1 MKVYEITDANAG
13 IDGLKIS
20 ERPTPK
26 PGHGQ
31 VLVRVHSTSLNFR
44 DLATAK
50 GALGRALKLPLIP
63 LSDGA
68 GEVVE
73 IGPAVT
79 RWKQGDRVAASFFQ
93 SWIDGPQ
100 AAGHVRSAL
109 GGALDGMLAEYV
121 ALDQQGLVAIP
132 DYMSYDDAASLP
144 CAAVTSWNALMVE
157 NLVKSGDSVLVMGTG
172 GVSIFAL
179 QFARMHGARVIA
191 TSSSDAK
198 LARLREMGATDAIN
212 YRATPEWDRR
222 VLELTG
228 GEGVDHVIE
237 VGGPGTLER
246 SLNAVRVGG
255 CVSLIGILG
264 GAGKINPMP
273 VLFKGARLQGIYVGS
288 RAMFEEMNRAMTVN
302 GVKPVIDR
310 TFPFEQARA
319 AYHHLESGAH
329 FGKVCI
335 SV

>member
-1 MKVYEITDANAG
+1 MKVYEITDGNAG

-31 VLVRVHSTSLNFR
+31 VLVQVHSTSLNFR
-44 DLATAK
+44 DLATVK
-50 GALGRALKLPLIP
+50 GALGRALRLPLIP

-79 RWKQGDRVAASFFQ
+79 RWKKGDRVASAFFQ
-93 SWIDGPQ
+93 SWIDGPP
-100 AAGHVRSAL
+100 AGRHMRSAL

-121 ALDQQGLVAIP
+121 ALDEEGLVAIP
-132 DYMSYDDAASLP
+132 DYMSDDDAASLP

-157 NLVKSGDSVLVMGTG
+157 NPVKSGDSVLVMGTG

-198 LARLREMGATDAIN
+198 LARLREMGATDVIN
-212 YRATPEWDRR
+212 YRTTPEWDRR

-228 GEGVDHVIE
+228 GEGVDHVVE

-288 RAMFEEMNRAMTVN
+288 RAMFEEMSRAMTIN

-310 TFPFEQARA
+310 TFPFAEARA

>member
-1 MKVYEITDANAG
+1 M
-13 IDGLKIS
+13 
-20 ERPTPK
+20 
-26 PGHGQ
+26 
-31 VLVRVHSTSLNFR
+31 
-44 DLATAK
+44 
-50 GALGRALKLPLIP
+50 
-63 LSDGA
+63 
-68 GEVVE
+68 
-73 IGPAVT
+73 
-79 RWKQGDRVAASFFQ
+79 
-93 SWIDGPQ
+93 
-100 AAGHVRSAL
+100 RSAL

-121 ALDQQGLVAIP
+121 ALDEEGLVAIP

-157 NLVKSGDSVLVMGTG
+157 NPVKSGDSVLVMGTG

-198 LARLREMGATDAIN
+198 LARLREMGATDVIN
-212 YRATPEWDRR
+212 YRTTPEWDKQ

-228 GEGVDHVIE
+228 GEGVDHVVE

-246 SLNAVRVGG
+246 SLNAVKIGG
-255 CVSLIGILG
+255 CVSLIGILS

-310 TFPFEQARA
+310 TFPFEEARA

>member
-1 MKVYEITDANAG
+1 MKVYEITDGNAG

-144 CAAVTSWNALMVE
+144 CAAVTSWNALMIE
-157 NLVKSGDSVLVMGTG
+157 NPVKSGDSVLVMGTG

-212 YRATPEWDRR
+212 YRTTPEWDRR
-222 VLELTG
+222 VLELTA

-264 GAGKINPMP
+264 GAGKIN
-273 VLFKGARLQGIYVGS
+273 
-288 RAMFEEMNRAMTVN
+288 
-302 GVKPVIDR
+302 
-310 TFPFEQARA
+310 
-319 AYHHLESGAH
+319 
-329 FGKVCI
+329 
-335 SV
+335 